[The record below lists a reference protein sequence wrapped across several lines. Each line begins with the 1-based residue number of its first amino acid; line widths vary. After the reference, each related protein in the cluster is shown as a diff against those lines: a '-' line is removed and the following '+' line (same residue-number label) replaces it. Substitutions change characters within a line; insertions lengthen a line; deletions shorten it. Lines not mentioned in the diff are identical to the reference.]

1 MLEYPEFEET
11 AAKLVVIGVGGA
23 GGNAVDTMISAGVK
37 GVEFVVANTDS
48 QALKRCKAPVKI
60 QMGPGLGA
68 GSNPEIGQ
76 EHAEATG
83 EQIAESIQGADMVFI
98 AAGMGGGTGTGGA
111 PVIARKAR
119 EMGILTVGVVTKPF
133 DFEGK
138 KRLRIAES
146 GLAELKENVDS
157 LVVIPNQK
165 LVSIAGKSMTFA
177 EAFKMADKV
186 LLNAVQGISDLIVN
200 PGLVNVDFADVKAI
214 MSERGMA
221 LMGMGVGSGEER
233 AMSAAKEAI
242 TSPLL
247 DDVSI
252 QGAKGVLINVYGP
265 QDMGLHE
272 IEEACKMIKDGADD
286 DALIIWGAT
295 FDDSLENSIKF
306 TVIATGFHRFDDSR
320 RVPRFYHDDLDIPTH
335 IRESRK
341 RDNSKEMTYSS
352 SGISNKVRPLNPF
365 SEEDDSDLSIPAF
378 IRKRMGYHA

>member
-1 MLEYPEFEET
+1 MLEYPEIEENN
-11 AAKLVVIGVGGA
+11 AKLVVVGVGGA

-37 GVEFVVANTDS
+37 GVDFVVANTDS

-68 GSNPEIGQ
+68 GSNPEIGR

-83 EQIAESIQGADMVFI
+83 EQIAESLQGADMVFI
-98 AAGMGGGTGTGGA
+98 AAGMGGGTGTGAA

-165 LVSIAGKSMTFA
+165 LVSIAGRNMTFA
-177 EAFKMADKV
+177 EAFKMADRV

-221 LMGMGVGSGEER
+221 LMGMGMGSGDER
-233 AMSAAKEAI
+233 AMTAAKEAI

-247 DDVSI
+247 DDISI
-252 QGAKGVLINVYGP
+252 QGARGVLINVYGP

-272 IEEACKMIKDGADD
+272 IEEACKMIKEGADEE
-286 DALIIWGAT
+286 ALIIWGAT
-295 FDDSLENSIKF
+295 FDDSLGDAIKF
-306 TVIATGFHRFDDSR
+306 TVIATGFHRFEDSR
-320 RVPRFYHDDLDIPTH
+320 RMPRVYHEDLDIPTH

-341 RDNSKEMTYSS
+341 RENTKDMTYSS
-352 SGISNKVRPLNPF
+352 SGISNKVRHLNPF
-365 SEEDDSDLSIPAF
+365 TDEDDSDLSIPAF

>member
-1 MLEYPEFEET
+1 MLEYPEIEENN
-11 AAKLVVIGVGGA
+11 AKLVVVGVGGA

-37 GVEFVVANTDS
+37 GVDFVVANTDS

-68 GSNPEIGQ
+68 GSNPEIGR

-83 EQIAESIQGADMVFI
+83 EQIAESLQGADMVFI
-98 AAGMGGGTGTGGA
+98 AAGMGGGTGTGAA

-119 EMGILTVGVVTKPF
+119 EMGVLTVGVVTKPF

-165 LVSIAGKSMTFA
+165 LVSIAGRNMTFA
-177 EAFKMADKV
+177 EAFKMADRV

-221 LMGMGVGSGEER
+221 LMGMGMGSGDER
-233 AMSAAKEAI
+233 AMTAAKEAI

-247 DDVSI
+247 DDISI

-272 IEEACKMIKDGADD
+272 IEEACKMIKEGADEE
-286 DALIIWGAT
+286 ALIIWGAT
-295 FDDSLENSIKF
+295 FDDSLGDSIKF
-306 TVIATGFHRFDDSR
+306 TVIATGFHRFEDSR
-320 RVPRFYHDDLDIPTH
+320 RMPRVYHEDLDIPTH

-341 RDNSKEMTYSS
+341 KESNKDMTYSS
-352 SGISNKVRPLNPF
+352 SGISNKVRHLNPF
-365 SEEDDSDLSIPAF
+365 TEEDDSDLSIPAF